1 VKFTEDARVWVG
13 GGVGLGVVA
22 VAAAWLLLVGP
33 ELATVPAQH
42 AQASAAATAN
52 SALAG
57 KVAALAAQDRNKTA
71 LLASLRTARNE
82 LPIYSDLPT
91 FITQL
96 SVKAQRA
103 QVTVTSLTVR
113 TVTATVS
120 RTGAVGAAGAA
131 GTAGAAGA
139 AGGPAGAAAAPA
151 ATPSPST
158 ASVTAEGAGT
168 GGAAA
173 GTGASGA
180 RAAGQLFGIQLTV
193 ITSGTLLHQRAFLR
207 EIQRPGSRAALVTS
221 TQLAPDT
228 KSTAKSIADDADVT
242 TALGI
247 FVAPQTPAAADAL
260 AKQLGSRSSR

>member
-1 VKFTEDARVWVG
+1 MRVTEDARVWVG

-103 QVTVTSLTVR
+103 HVTVTSLTVG

-120 RTGAVGAAGAA
+120 STGAVGAAGAA
-131 GTAGAAGA
+131 GAAGGAAGA
-139 AGGPAGAAAAPA
+139 GAATPA

-168 GGAAA
+168 AGTAA
-173 GTGASGA
+173 GAGASGA
-180 RAAGQLFGIQLTV
+180 KAAGQLFQIQLTV
-193 ITSGTLLHQRAFLR
+193 ITSGTLLHQRAFLQ
-207 EIQRPGSRAALVTS
+207 EVQRPGDRAALVTS

-247 FVAPQTPAAADAL
+247 FVAPQTPAAAAAL
-260 AKQLGSRSSR
+260 AKQLGNRSSR

>member
-1 VKFTEDARVWVG
+1 MKVTEDARVWVG

-22 VAAAWLLLVGP
+22 VAAAWFLLVGP

-103 QVTVTSLTVR
+103 QVTVTSLTVG

-120 RTGAVGAAGAA
+120 STGAVGAAGGA
-131 GTAGAAGA
+131 GGAGAGA
-139 AGGPAGAAAAPA
+139 STPA

-180 RAAGQLFGIQLTV
+180 KAAGQLFGIQLTV
-193 ITSGTLLHQRAFLR
+193 ITSGTLLHQRAFLQ

>member
-1 VKFTEDARVWVG
+1 VKVTEDARVWVG

-22 VAAAWLLLVGP
+22 VAAAWFLLVGP

-103 QVTVTSLTVR
+103 QVTVTSLTVG

-120 RTGAVGAAGAA
+120 STGAVGAAGGA
-131 GTAGAAGA
+131 GGAGAGA
-139 AGGPAGAAAAPA
+139 STPA

-180 RAAGQLFGIQLTV
+180 KAAGQLFGIQLTV
-193 ITSGTLLHQRAFLR
+193 ITSGTLLHQRAFLQ